1 MKQMLWLVFLF
12 SGLLM
17 AQTVAYTSFEE
28 PATGGKYT
36 DTLGDSTDHAL
47 INNDGEASVNFTSV
61 GGEMGFQSWYFNT
74 LNDVG
79 LTDGDF
85 VGVTN
90 FTSDV
95 GSFTD
100 GTQGFQLS
108 DTDGLMRVSF
118 DTVWVAEYGD
128 LTVSVDYFIKSTGW
142 ETSDYFRIWALLN
155 GTDTLDIFNTN
166 GLDINDLGIE
176 GAWQTATGYITG
188 DNQYMVLNVELQSNS
203 GSEAVYFD
211 NIHFDMAINLDLP
224 PVIDEVN
231 SSALTPLSN
240 EDFVVSAKIYDD
252 KGLDS
257 VRLGYVLNGMNSVF
271 VDGVDTGSDSI
282 FTFTIPNDKY
292 SDQDA
297 VIYWLEAK
305 DNAGQYST
313 TDSSAFIAG
322 MSEISLV
329 KQVDADGTLF
339 YKGYAARVAGVTT
352 VGDSVFSTSSLQTY
366 IQDATAGINV
376 YGDGLGTVN
385 MDEGSRYMV
394 TGILD
399 QYNGLAELTI
409 DDASQVEFNAE
420 DVVPEPIDLTIGM
433 LLASPEAFEGLL
445 VRIANADTVAGGGNW
460 PAEGDNMNL
469 TITDDGGISTIT
481 MRIDKDTDIDGS
493 PEPVYPITLTGVV
506 SQYDGSAPYTEGYQI
521 FPRRMEDI
529 ESANAID
536 NTPVVQPLSFKL
548 YSAYPN
554 PFNPSTTL
562 AFDIPADMA
571 GERVSLAV
579 YNVLGQQMTM
589 LVDKPL
595 SAGHYAMTWNGLT
608 SRGMQAPTGVYF
620 AILKAGGQQKTTRL
634 LLIK

>member
-1 MKQMLWLVFLF
+1 
-12 SGLLM
+12 
-17 AQTVAYTSFEE
+17 
-28 PATGGKYT
+28 
-36 DTLGDSTDHAL
+36 
-47 INNDGEASVNFTSV
+47 
-61 GGEMGFQSWYFNT
+61 
-74 LNDVG
+74 
-79 LTDGDF
+79 
-85 VGVTN
+85 
-90 FTSDV
+90 
-95 GSFTD
+95 
-100 GTQGFQLS
+100 
-108 DTDGLMRVSF
+108 
-118 DTVWVAEYGD
+118 
-128 LTVSVDYFIKSTGW
+128 
-142 ETSDYFRIWALLN
+142 
-155 GTDTLDIFNTN
+155 
-166 GLDINDLGIE
+166 
-176 GAWQTATGYITG
+176 
-188 DNQYMVLNVELQSNS
+188 
-203 GSEAVYFD
+203 
-211 NIHFDMAINLDLP
+211 
-224 PVIDEVN
+224 
-231 SSALTPLSN
+231 
-240 EDFVVSAKIYDD
+240 
-252 KGLDS
+252 
-257 VRLGYVLNGMNSVF
+257 
-271 VDGVDTGSDSI
+271 
-282 FTFTIPNDKY
+282 
-292 SDQDA
+292 
-297 VIYWLEAK
+297 
-305 DNAGQYST
+305 
-313 TDSSAFIAG
+313 
-322 MSEISLV
+322 
-329 KQVDADGTLF
+329 
-339 YKGYAARVAGVTT
+339 
-352 VGDSVFSTSSLQTY
+352 
-366 IQDATAGINV
+366 
-376 YGDGLGTVN
+376 
-385 MDEGSRYMV
+385 
-394 TGILD
+394 
-399 QYNGLAELTI
+399 
-409 DDASQVEFNAE
+409 
-420 DVVPEPIDLTIGM
+420 M